1 MSRNHPFS
9 ICPFLSPLSLAL
21 LTRILPV
28 KGRPR
33 AYRRR
38 GIPLVPMSS
47 PRGFW
52 LCHRSSRLAAGCWA
66 SPYPLSLHSVSVIL
80 TLTHNQRQ
88 AGYGTQRRG
97 LETTRTFV
105 DNRPRSLRMARGLC
119 SRHHDSA
126 DKRLSL
132 GARPFPFV
140 LLLRGGWPSAS
151 PRRCRGGR
159 RPVKLSARPLSVD
172 TPSETN
178 RSERVSTER
187 G

>member
-21 LTRILPV
+21 LTRSLPV

-105 DNRPRSLRMARGLC
+105 DNRPRSLRTASGLC
-119 SRHHDSA
+119 SRHL
-126 DKRLSL
+126 RLGRQAPQPRGASL
-132 GARPFPFV
+132 SIRFAAARR
-140 LLLRGGWPSAS
+140 LAISIAS
-151 PRRCRGGR
+151 YI
-159 RPVKLSARPLSVD
+159 S
-172 TPSETN
+172 
-178 RSERVSTER
+178 
-187 G
+187 